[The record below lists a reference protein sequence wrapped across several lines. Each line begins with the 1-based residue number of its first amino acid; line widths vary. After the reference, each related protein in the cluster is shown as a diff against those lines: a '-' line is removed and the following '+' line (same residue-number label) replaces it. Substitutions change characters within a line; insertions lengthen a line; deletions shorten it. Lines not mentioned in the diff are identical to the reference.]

1 MDSQNSESYRV
12 VAAHPLPSGAVI
24 ASPGGHYSYRI
35 IGPCCRLFDRDEL
48 PWPCCRLQWRGKE
61 PSWRRI
67 GRRFVVDL
75 ATRRSPSYAVEILEP
90 GHQSQPVV
98 ITFYSV
104 KLSPEQQAWWHA
116 RSLTA
121 PTTTMEPPSLT
132 PAIAPPP
139 QNPSVE
145 AASGLGNRQ

>member
-1 MDSQNSESYRV
+1 MDPLDFGSYRAA
-12 VAAHPLPSGAVI
+12 AAHPLPSHAVI

-35 IGPCCRLFDRDEL
+35 IGPCCRLFDREEL

-61 PSWRRI
+61 PSWRRV

-104 KLSPEQQAWWHA
+104 KLSPEQQAWWHS

-121 PTTTMEPPSLT
+121 PTATVEPPSR
-132 PAIAPPP
+132 PAAIAP
-139 QNPSVE
+139 E
-145 AASGLGNRQ
+145 AESHC